1 MPGQLAVDFGTT
13 NTVVTFAEAG
23 TVRVL
28 HLPGLAREQ
37 PLDQSP
43 LIPTAVHFS
52 ETVRSWLFFSQR
64 VRQVQIGQSALNQNY
79 GSYAAQ
85 ARTFASGFK
94 PLLGEQGHRPV
105 ARLEGEDLSVQDA
118 TFWFLKELL
127 AALRRQGIRTA
138 NLTIPTPVGYYEPY
152 RAALG
157 TIAKRLKVRRF
168 RTLDEPVAAALGYG
182 VNVAQEETLLVVDF
196 GGGTLDLAAVR
207 LGPGVASGGAAQVL
221 AKHMVRL
228 GGGSVDGWLL
238 EHVLMDLS
246 DLPHWEY
253 HARWEAMRVKEQV
266 SREDRA
272 EFRWNGI
279 TRSVS
284 REDLVRLLY
293 RRGLYR
299 QLRTALADIRQ
310 QLAELGPSPE
320 GAEISAVDQV
330 LLVGGSTLLPEV
342 AAVVDAAFPDAV
354 VRHDPELLFTAVALG
369 AARFAGGVPIDD
381 HIYHDYALA
390 IQNDQSRKVEY
401 ERLVPRRT
409 RYPTA
414 PNFAVRYY
422 ADFAG
427 MTEMRFGIC
436 EVGRLGQAPVLWE
449 RRSNGNHYWSPDS
462 SAAEADL
469 SEPNLSEPNLSE
481 LDVIEPNLVEL
492 NPGDAPLALRPAGQ
506 GTSPR
511 LRVTFSVNADR
522 WLCMTV
528 EDLVRKEPLRVEEPV
543 VRLR

>member
-1 MPGQLAVDFGTT
+1 MPGRLAVDFGTT
-13 NTVVTFAEAG
+13 NTVVTLAEAG
-23 TVRVL
+23 TVRIL

-43 LIPTAVHFS
+43 LIPTAVHLA
-52 ETVRSWLFFSQR
+52 ETVQSWCFFPRR
-64 VRQVQIGQSALNQNY
+64 VRQARIGQEALNQNY
-79 GSYAAQ
+79 GNYAAH
-85 ARTFASGFK
+85 ARTFAQSFK
-94 PLLGEQGHRPV
+94 PLLGEQAHRPI
-105 ARLEGEDLSVQDA
+105 ARLAGEELSAQEA
-118 TFWFLKELL
+118 TFLFLRELL
-127 AALRRQGIRTA
+127 RAVRRQGLPVTD
-138 NLTIPTPVGYYEPY
+138 LTISTPVGYYEPY

-157 TIAKRLKVRRF
+157 AIAKRLKVRRF

-182 VNVAQEETLLVVDF
+182 VNVAREETLLVVDF

-207 LGPGVASGGAAQVL
+207 LGPGVASGGAALVL
-221 AKHMVRL
+221 AKHMARL
-228 GGGSVDGWLL
+228 GGGDVDKWLL

-253 HARWEAMRVKEQV
+253 HARWEAMRVKEEV
-266 SREDRA
+266 SREGAA
-272 EFRWNGI
+272 ELRWNGI
-279 TRSVS
+279 SRSVS
-284 REDLVRLLY
+284 REDLVRLLD
-293 RRGLYR
+293 RRGLYQ
-299 QLRTALADIRQ
+299 QLRTALLDIQQ

-320 GAEISAVDQV
+320 GAEISTVDQV

-390 IQNDQSRKVEY
+390 IRNDQSRKVEY

-462 SAAEADL
+462 SAAEADFV
-469 SEPNLSEPNLSE
+469 EPNF
-481 LDVIEPNLVEL
+481 IEPNLVEL
-492 NPGDAPLALRPAGQ
+492 NPDDVPLALRPAGQ

-528 EDLVRKEPLRVEEPV
+528 EDLVRKESLRVEEPV